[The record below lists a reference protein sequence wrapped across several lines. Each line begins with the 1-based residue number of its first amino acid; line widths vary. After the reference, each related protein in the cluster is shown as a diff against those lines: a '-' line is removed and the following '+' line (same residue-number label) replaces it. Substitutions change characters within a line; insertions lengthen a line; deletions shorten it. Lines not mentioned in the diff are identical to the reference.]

1 MLAWARWS
9 SRSGL
14 NANWVLQRPNSRGE
28 ITLRLADPTEYPA
41 IDPKYFIAD
50 PGGTDLVTMIVG
62 VRINRDILAQSP
74 W

>member
-1 MLAWARWS
+1 
-9 SRSGL
+9 L

-62 VRINRDILAQSP
+62 VRSTVISSPNRP

>member
-1 MLAWARWS
+1 
-9 SRSGL
+9 L

-28 ITLRLADPTEYPA
+28 ITLRLADPTEYPP
-41 IDPKYFIAD
+41 IDPKYFISD
-50 PGGTDLVTMIVG
+50 PGGTDLATMIVG